1 MSLWIEWEIDLP
13 EGEHS
18 KEDFEKLLQQSVEAA
33 LRFEHIETP
42 VEVSLSIVS
51 LEAIHEMNRDYRQVD
66 RETDVL
72 SFPLLSFP
80 ETPRLETPAAQDLE
94 DAAEEE
100 ANLDPDTGEVVLGD
114 VVLCL
119 DKAKSQAQEYG
130 HSLKREMAF
139 LTVHSMLH
147 LLGYDHMAPEEEK
160 VMFDKQKA
168 ILDEMGIG
176 RD

>member
-1 MSLWIEWEIDLP
+1 M
-13 EGEHS
+13 
-18 KEDFEKLLQQSVEAA
+18 EAA

-72 SFPLLSFP
+72 SFPLLSYP
-80 ETPRLETPAAQDLE
+80 ETPRIETPAAQDLE